1 MTTTQ
6 PLSPSQTARKDQI
19 IFPKCEFWSDEPP
32 LESNLHLTQIILLI
46 KCLEWLWQDREDYF
60 AAGNLTIYYSPN
72 QKKSEYFRRPDFF
85 VVLLRLNNYLNRHR
99 MNTLR

>member
-1 MTTTQ
+1 MTRTQ
-6 PLSPSQTARKDQI
+6 PLSPSQTDRKDQI
-19 IFPKCEFWSDEPP
+19 IFPKGEFWSDEPTW
-32 LESNLHLTQIILLI
+32 ESNLHLTQIILLI

-60 AAGNLTIYYSPN
+60 ATGNLTIYYRPN
-72 QKKSEYFRRPDFF
+72 QKKSEYFRGPDFF